1 MENKNETMK
10 AIVKRSGEVVTTGTI
25 GTVSATGMISAG
37 ASAVM
42 LATGISEINQ
52 LPKKATIG
60 ILAVAATAATVTT
73 VTVVKKLGF
82 FKKSASSKN
91 TDIPRNRVE
100 VFKQEEETA

>member
-10 AIVKRSGEVVTTGTI
+10 AIVKTTGEVVTTGTI

-100 VFKQEEETA
+100 VFKQEETA

>member
-1 MENKNETMK
+1 MENKNDTMK
-10 AIVKRSGEVVTTGTI
+10 AIVKTTGEVVTTGTI

-60 ILAVAATAATVTT
+60 SN
-73 VTVVKKLGF
+73 G
-82 FKKSASSKN
+82 SNSNHCHSC
-91 TDIPRNRVE
+91 
-100 VFKQEEETA
+100 EEARLL

>member
-10 AIVKRSGEVVTTGTI
+10 AITKTTAEVVATGTI

-37 ASAVM
+37 ASVVM
-42 LATGISEINQ
+42 LATGVNEINR
-52 LPKKATIG
+52 LPKKAAVG

-82 FKKSASSKN
+82 FKKSASNKS
-91 TDIPRNRVE
+91 TDIPRERVE
-100 VFKQEEETA
+100 VFKQEETA